1 MAARAVSYW
10 LSRTMWSVLVTLRH
24 ATVGPASPHH
34 PAPEPLLSRGSEL
47 LVPLGPT
54 VRRRRLGAE
63 LRRLREAHSLKLEE
77 VAERLGLAPSTLSRI
92 ETGKAPTKSAY
103 LTALL
108 EMYQVS
114 DPGARKV
121 LVDMAREGHRK
132 GWWSIYDDVLPSGFD
147 IYVGLEAEA
156 SGLRSYE
163 TDVVHGLLQTTDYA
177 VAVLRELRP
186 RDSQEQIE
194 RVVDLRME
202 RQRLLDQDPP
212 LDLWLIMDEGAIRR
226 NIGGPVVMR
235 NQLEHLIQASR
246 WTNVTMQIL
255 AFEAGAHAGLVGPF
269 SILEFPERTDSDVA
283 YTESLGGMI
292 YLEKDRDV
300 RACAE
305 TFDRMRAAALSPAAS
320 VELIQQVLRELPRL
334 RRLRKTANHPME
346 GEADG
351 HRPHQS
357 ALVQEQRKQRRGMC
371 GDSAP
376 PRRGSR
382 CPRFEGP
389 WQ

>member
-1 MAARAVSYW
+1 
-10 LSRTMWSVLVTLRH
+10 
-24 ATVGPASPHH
+24 
-34 PAPEPLLSRGSEL
+34 
-47 LVPLGPT
+47 VPVGPT

-103 LTALL
+103 LTAML

-186 RDSQEQIE
+186 RDNQEQIE

-226 NIGGPVVMR
+226 NIGGPAVMR

-283 YTESLGGMI
+283 YTESVGGMI
-292 YLEKDRDV
+292 YLEKDREV

-305 TFDRMRAAALSPAAS
+305 AFDRMRAAALSPAAS
-320 VELIQQVLRELPRL
+320 VELIQRVAEEF
-334 RRLRKTANHPME
+334 T
-346 GEADG
+346 
-351 HRPHQS
+351 
-357 ALVQEQRKQRRGMC
+357 
-371 GDSAP
+371 
-376 PRRGSR
+376 
-382 CPRFEGP
+382 
-389 WQ
+389 